1 MFLAKPTDH
10 AIPFFQQTRSL
21 PLTFLYFERLALLMH
36 DVYHEVIWEACS
48 G

>member
-21 PLTFLYFERLALLMH
+21 PLTFFERLALLMH
-36 DVYHEVIWEACS
+36 DVYHEAIWEACS